1 MSLTFKGR
9 QLADVEVDD
18 VDTRDYPDFCDAFI
32 SNARWADTGDQL
44 TDAEIDEVNE
54 DRDLVYDA
62 VHRHVF

>member
-44 TDAEIDEVNE
+44 TDAEIDQVNE

>member
-9 QLADVEVDD
+9 PLADVEVDD